1 MKKIKIT
8 IKENKKAKNE
18 EIRKVGKK
26 KWCLYSKKKGKDGKR
41 KNLGCYSSRKG
52 AEKREKQV
60 NYFKNVDERYNIPP
74 NTNDDGKELGR

>member
-18 EIRKVGKK
+18 VIRKVGKK
-26 KWCLYSKKKGKDGKR
+26 KWCLYSKKKGKDGER

-52 AEKREKQV
+52 AEEREKQV
-60 NYFKNVDERYNIPP
+60 NYFKNVDERYNVPP
-74 NTNDDGKELGR
+74 STNDDGKELGR

>member
-8 IKENKKAKNE
+8 IKEGKKAKNE
-18 EIRKVGKK
+18 VIRKVGKK
-26 KWCLYSKKKGKDGKR
+26 KWCLYSKKKGKDGERKR
-41 KNLGCYSSRKG
+41 LGCYSSRKA

-74 NTNDDGKELGR
+74 STNDDGKELGR

>member
-8 IKENKKAKNE
+8 TKSKKCVKKE
-18 EIRKVGKK
+18 EIRKVVKK

-41 KNLGCYSSRKG
+41 KHLGCYSSRKG

-74 NTNDDGKELGR
+74 STNDDGKELGR

>member
-1 MKKIKIT
+1 MRKIKIT

-18 EIRKVGKK
+18 VIRKVGKR

-41 KNLGCYSSRKG
+41 KNLGCYTSRKG

-60 NYFKNVDERYNIPP
+60 SYFKKVAERYNIPP
-74 NTNDDGKELGR
+74 STNVDGKELGK